1 MPRHILFIFI
11 LFSQSFI
18 ASVDGCSCFAEI
30 SLQKYLAEATHVF
43 IGTVTHIE
51 FVQEQLE
58 HRITFQVEKVFKGV
72 IPSDR
77 RLIAKTALDSASCG
91 VSMRVGEK
99 WQVWTYG
106 ESDNPSVSLCSPT
119 TKDTSQNINFL
130 NRYASSAS
138 SCRQIIAILIL
149 PILVLINYA

>member
-1 MPRHILFIFI
+1 MPRHILFII
-11 LFSQSFI
+11 DLYSQTFI

-58 HRITFQVEKVFKGV
+58 HRITFQVEKVVKGV

-91 VSMRVGEK
+91 VSMRIGEK

-106 ESDNPSVSLCSPT
+106 ESDTPRVS
-119 TKDTSQNINFL
+119 
-130 NRYASSAS
+130 
-138 SCRQIIAILIL
+138 
-149 PILVLINYA
+149 